1 MPRAAIQQA
10 ALNAHFMKADPIL
23 YEVVQQ
29 VGPFRVNLERNRFR
43 MLVSSIISQQLSTAA
58 AKTIRMRLEAMI
70 GPDLVT
76 AEALSRLPKDD
87 LRSAGLS
94 NQKAGFISD
103 LAAKVLDGTIKLST
117 IARKSDEAVIDE
129 LTKVRGIGKWT
140 AQMFLMFSLGRLD
153 VFPHDDLGVRTA
165 IRNLYQ
171 LPELPDK
178 SSSLKI
184 ADKWKPYATI
194 GSWYCWRSLD
204 LAKELKRKTA
214 ELPSQALNDNL
225 PLPIR
230 YSRESPFLKS
240 QKG

>member
-1 MPRAAIQQA
+1 M
-10 ALNAHFMKADPIL
+10 
-23 YEVVQQ
+23 
-29 VGPFRVNLERNRFR
+29 
-43 MLVSSIISQQLSTAA
+43 
-58 AKTIRMRLEAMI
+58 
-70 GPDLVT
+70 
-76 AEALSRLPKDD
+76 
-87 LRSAGLS
+87 S